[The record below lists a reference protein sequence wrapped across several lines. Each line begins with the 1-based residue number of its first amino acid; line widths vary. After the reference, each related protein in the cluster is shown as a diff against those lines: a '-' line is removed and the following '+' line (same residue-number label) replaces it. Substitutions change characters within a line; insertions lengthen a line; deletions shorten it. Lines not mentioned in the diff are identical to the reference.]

1 LPRNVGLPEE
11 SGRSHRIEFMSDK
24 YRKCRTIS
32 LRNHP
37 EFNEAWL
44 QKLITDDPELLGLG
58 LLDVVA
64 REKIQFGGGRLD
76 LLMQDVDAGDRYEV
90 ELQLGPTD
98 PSHIIRTIEY
108 WDLER
113 RRNPQLSHTAV
124 IVAEQITSRFFN
136 VISLFNRAIPII
148 AIQVQAIEVEGFLT
162 LTFTKILDLSA
173 VGEEDELQQVE
184 PTDRSYWESAAN
196 ADMLQLTDQ
205 MVALLEEV
213 TQKSIQAKYN
223 KNYVGLSF
231 DGFVNNFVIFKPRKQ
246 VVVAEIRLPRTGLV
260 DSIIAD
266 AELDQL
272 PYSSRWGRYRVRIAK
287 KTFEDSVS
295 PLRELFIESWK
306 NSAGIDSE

>member
-1 LPRNVGLPEE
+1 
-11 SGRSHRIEFMSDK
+11 M
-24 YRKCRTIS
+24 
-32 LRNHP
+32 
-37 EFNEAWL
+37 
-44 QKLITDDPELLGLG
+44 
-58 LLDVVA
+58 DVVA

-205 MVALLEEV
+205 MVALLEDCLLY
-213 TQKSIQAKYN
+213 TSP
-223 KNYVGLSF
+223 S
-231 DGFVNNFVIFKPRKQ
+231 PR
-246 VVVAEIRLPRTGLV
+246 
-260 DSIIAD
+260 D
-266 AELDQL
+266 
-272 PYSSRWGRYRVRIAK
+272 
-287 KTFEDSVS
+287 
-295 PLRELFIESWK
+295 
-306 NSAGIDSE
+306 